1 VSDVLT
7 LCYHAVAERWPAAL
21 SVTAEALESQ
31 LRLLVDRGYRGATF
45 SAAVEAPPGERTL
58 AVTFDDAYRSVIERA
73 LPILEELGLPGT
85 VFTVTSFAGTDEPMT
100 WPGIDGWL
108 GGPYEPELAP
118 MSWEEL
124 GRLAESGW
132 EVGSHT
138 HTHPRL
144 TTLGDAEL
152 AEELTHS
159 RALCAERMG
168 RPCRSLAY
176 PYGDHDE
183 RVIVAAGRAGYTA
196 AATLNA
202 RLFRLE
208 PLRWP
213 RVGVYHVDDLHRFR
227 AKVSPSVRRLRS
239 MRAWALVEPE
249 RS

>member
-1 VSDVLT
+1 MSDVLT

-21 SVTAEALESQ
+21 SVTPEAFESQ
-31 LRLLVDRGYRGATF
+31 MRLLVDRGYRGATF
-45 SAAVEAPPGERTL
+45 YDAVNDPQAARTVV
-58 AVTFDDAYRSVIERA
+58 VTFDDAYRSVIERA
-73 LPILEELGLPGT
+73 LPILSELGLPAT
-85 VFTVTSFAGTDEPMT
+85 VFTVTSFAERDEPMT
-100 WPGIDGWL
+100 WAGIDGWL
-108 GGPYEPELAP
+108 GGPYEAELAP
-118 MSWEEL
+118 MSWDEL
-124 GRLAESGW
+124 GRLAEAGW

-152 AEELTHS
+152 AEELTRS
-159 RALCAERMG
+159 RELCSERMG
-168 RPCRSLAY
+168 TACHTLAY

-183 RVIVAAGRAGYTA
+183 RVVAAAGRAGYSA
-196 AATLNA
+196 AATLSA
-202 RLFRLE
+202 RLPRLE

-213 RVGVYHVDDLHRFR
+213 RVGIYHVDDTHRFR